1 MTIQDLQLFEALRE
15 VPAPQLQWLID
26 NSETEHFAEGDYIY
40 KPDDEI
46 RGVHFILSGT
56 IEFYRIQGGNK
67 LPVTEITAHQVTGI
81 LPYSRA
87 RGSIA
92 FSCCRT
98 AVEMMTFPKARLRDM
113 IAQHYELTQALVFVM
128 TNRVR
133 DFTIVTQQNEKMMA
147 LGKLA
152 AGLAHELNN
161 PAAAIVRGS
170 DTLGEHLRGAPET
183 FRRLLS
189 AQLTTEEADFVCEKI
204 GQSTSAAEKPVPGML
219 ERSSQEDA
227 ISDWLYDHKI
237 QEAAD
242 MAENFRHY
250 GFDPAT
256 LDAFAE
262 KLPPEYLGTV
272 LTWISSHFTTERMLA
287 DIREAS
293 QRISGLVKSVKIFTH
308 MDGGAD
314 KQFINIHTGIHNT
327 LVMMQHKLRRNK
339 IEVIEA
345 FDDTLPPVFALSG
358 ELNQVWTNLID
369 NAADAMEPLGS
380 GTLTIRTERDG
391 EFVKVSVTD
400 DGPGIPPEN
409 LSRIFDPFFTT
420 KEIGKGTGLGL
431 DAVMNIIRQHRG
443 SVKATSEPGNTVFT
457 ICFPINGEAHQH
469 SI

>member
-1 MTIQDLQLFEALRE
+1 MNTQDLLQFDALKDVPEA
-15 VPAPQLQWLID
+15 QLQWLID
-26 NSETEHFAEGDYIY
+26 HSETERFAEGEYLY

-67 LPVTEITAHQVTGI
+67 VPVTDFTAKQVTGI

-87 RGSIA
+87 RGAIA

-98 AVEMMTFPKARLRDM
+98 DVEMLTFPKALLRDM

-133 DFTIVTQQNEKMMA
+133 EFTIVTQQNEKMMA

-183 FRRLLS
+183 FRKMMLTRLS
-189 AQLTTEEADFVCEKI
+189 PEEADFVCAQLQ
-204 GQSTSAAEKPVPGML
+204 GALAVTDRPVPGML

-227 ISDWLYDHKI
+227 ISDWLQDHDI
-237 QEAAD
+237 PETPD
-242 MAENFRHY
+242 MAEHFRHY
-250 GFDPAT
+250 GFHPGT
-256 LDAFAE
+256 LGQFAE
-262 KLPPEYLGTV
+262 KLPAEYLGTV
-272 LTWISSHFTTERMLA
+272 LSWISSHLTTERMLA

-308 MDGGAD
+308 MDGGSD
-314 KQFINIHTGIHNT
+314 KQYIDIHTGIRNT
-327 LVMMQHKLRRNK
+327 LVMMQYKLRKGK
-339 IEVIEA
+339 IEVTED
-345 FDDTLPPVFALSG
+345 FDETLPPVYALSG

-369 NAADAMEPLGS
+369 NAADAMEPQGKGS
-380 GTLTIRTERDG
+380 LTVRTQRDG
-391 EFVKVSVTD
+391 AFVKVAVAD

-409 LSRIFDPFFTT
+409 LTRIFDPFFTT

-431 DAVMNIIRQHRG
+431 DAVMNIVRQHKG
-443 SVKATSEPGNTVFT
+443 SVKATSAPGRTEFT
-457 ICFPINGEAHQH
+457 ICFPINGEAH
-469 SI
+469 STLT

>member
-1 MTIQDLQLFEALRE
+1 MNTLELQQFDALRE
-15 VPAPQLQWLID
+15 VPEPQLQWLID
-26 NSETEHFAEGDYIY
+26 NCETERYTEGTYMY
-40 KPDDEI
+40 KPGDEI
-46 RGVHFILSGT
+46 RGVHFILSGS

-67 LPVTEITAHQVTGI
+67 VPVTDIEARQVTGI
-81 LPYSRA
+81 LPFSRA

-92 FSCCRT
+92 FSCCKT
-98 AVEMMTFPKARLRDM
+98 DVELLTFPKARLREM
-113 IAQHYELTQALVFVM
+113 ISLHYELTQALVFVM
-128 TNRVR
+128 TSRVR
-133 DFTIVTQQNEKMMA
+133 DFTIITQQNEKMMA

-170 DTLGEHLRGAPET
+170 DTLGEHLRGAPDT
-183 FRRLLS
+183 FRKLLS
-189 AQLTTEEADFVCEKI
+189 ARLTPEEADFVCEKI
-204 GQSTSAAEKPVPGML
+204 RVCLVNDDKPVPGML

-237 QEAAD
+237 PEAPD

-250 GFDPAT
+250 GLMPAE
-256 LDAFAE
+256 LDTFAA
-262 KLPPEYLGTV
+262 KLPAEYLPTV
-272 LTWISSHFTTERMLA
+272 LSWISSHFTTERMLA

-314 KQFINIHTGIHNT
+314 KQFIDIHTGIRNT
-327 LVMMQHKLRRNK
+327 LVMMEYKLRK
-339 IEVIEA
+339 SKVVVKEE
-345 FDDTLPPVFALSG
+345 FDMSLPPVYALSG

-369 NAADAMEPLGS
+369 NAADALEQQGNGM
-380 GTLTIRTERDG
+380 LTIRTERDG

-400 DGPGIPPEN
+400 NGPGIPPEN

-431 DAVMNIIRQHRG
+431 DAVINIIRQHRG
-443 SVKATSEPGNTVFT
+443 TVKATSEPGNTVFT
-457 ICFPINGEAHQH
+457 ICFPINGEVH
-469 SI
+469 